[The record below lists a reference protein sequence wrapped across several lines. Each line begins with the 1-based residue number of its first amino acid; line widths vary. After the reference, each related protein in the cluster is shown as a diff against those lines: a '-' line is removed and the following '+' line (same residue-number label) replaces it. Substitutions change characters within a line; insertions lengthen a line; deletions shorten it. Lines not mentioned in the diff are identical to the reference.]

1 MAYRVEVSRRAERDI
16 EEAFEYIYSRAPRNA
31 IRWRGALQR
40 RLQALETNPE
50 RFGLAPEDEAAKA
63 NVRQLLYGRYR
74 ILYTVR
80 EKTVFVIPVRHGA
93 RLFLTGDD
101 IDAID

>member
-1 MAYRVEVSRRAERDI
+1 MAFRVDVSRRAERDI
-16 EEAFEYIYSRAPRNA
+16 EDAFEYIRTRAPLNA
-31 IRWRGALQR
+31 IRWRDALQR
-40 RLQALETNPE
+40 RLEALQTNPE
-50 RFGLAPEDEAAKA
+50 GFGLAPEDEVAKA

-80 EKTVFVIPVRHGA
+80 EKTVFVITVRHGA
-93 RLFLTGDD
+93 RLFLTADD

>member
-16 EEAFEYIYSRAPRNA
+16 EEAFDYIDSRAPLNA
-31 IRWRGALQR
+31 IRWREALQR
-40 RLQALETNPE
+40 RLQALGTNPDG
-50 RFGLAPEDEAAKA
+50 FGFAPEDEVAKA

-80 EKTVFVIPVRHGA
+80 EDTVFVITVRHGA